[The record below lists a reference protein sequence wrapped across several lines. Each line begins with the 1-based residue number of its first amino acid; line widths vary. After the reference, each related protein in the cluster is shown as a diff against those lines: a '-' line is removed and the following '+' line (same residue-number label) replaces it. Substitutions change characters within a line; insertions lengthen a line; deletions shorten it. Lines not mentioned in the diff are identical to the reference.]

1 MTDNVDHASPLRSAR
16 SKLMPAAL
24 LAILCLLC
32 ACSSVPFKSDD
43 SKVAMDAVGTGA
55 VATDAVATNALSTE
69 SRMPVAPVLP
79 ATDHFQA
86 AMQFLQDGKPQRADE
101 EFHVYLQM
109 VPDSKS
115 AQILV
120 AQIETPLDMLFP
132 ADNFVVK
139 LAKNDTLSSL
149 AKVYLGDA
157 LQFYALARY
166 NGISVPA
173 SIREGQAIE
182 IRKRRQPLPLSR
194 GKGPRAR
201 ILQAPAGVG
210 TGEKPSVD
218 AYYQDGLIAFQRQ
231 DLDSPSRIG
240 TRFWLSIPTIEM
252 RN

>member
-1 MTDNVDHASPLRSAR
+1 
-16 SKLMPAAL
+16 
-24 LAILCLLC
+24 
-32 ACSSVPFKSDD
+32 
-43 SKVAMDAVGTGA
+43 
-55 VATDAVATNALSTE
+55 
-69 SRMPVAPVLP
+69 MPVAPVLP

-166 NGISVPA
+166 NAISVPA
-173 SIREGQAIE
+173 SVKEGQAIK
-182 IRKRRQPLPLSR
+182 IPKTPAAIVALTRKAPASKDP
-194 GKGPRAR
+194 
-201 ILQAPAGVG
+201 QAPASVG

-231 DLDSPSRIG
+231 DLDVAIANWDTVLAIDPNHRDAQLN
-240 TRFWLSIPTIEM
+240 RAQALQLKKNLM
-252 RN
+252 QLKR